1 MEPPASYLLT
11 GNPPAAGHESSPSN
25 PPHAHFYLMVRPYLK
40 KGARHGDQDYLA
52 QVLDAWSPQVDEEN
66 VIHEALFEAIYRGDE
81 LAVQMLLDVG
91 VSPRRPERS
100 DPQFTPLLAA
110 SQAGQLG
117 MARRFWTLVGPE
129 GRSDEDG
136 ISCLAVA
143 ARNGRP
149 EIVAFFLDVW
159 GDWTAKERKDALD
172 GAAATRWDVCVDVLL
187 GKLTYPQKDLQE
199 ALEWAIRKRMILMED
214 AVGYLRRGQLGVAT
228 QDEVEADARHRQRR
242 VIGRLID
249 AGANPD
255 GPGRWAKDG
264 RLLLFAVSQL
274 DYTACMAT
282 LLEKGAN
289 ARIQNS
295 QGETALHSLLRKGAA
310 DPDRHHVFQDT
321 PQDRIVAT
329 RLLLD
334 HGSSPDV
341 TNEAGETA
349 LHLAAQKGSLEQ
361 LQLCLAHTRVA
372 VNAVRQPNNQ
382 GESPLHYAAASG
394 RDDVVEYLLAQGA
407 ADDVGLASR
416 SGWTPLLCALSPSEG
431 KSAAMAMRVCA
442 RLLARGA
449 SPRGVVTAEGWS
461 PLHAVASWEWLPGP
475 VPAADVP
482 CAWRYHS
489 SHRDNGPAAREQ
501 FVVRFGRE
509 LVRRGAPLDAEPAFL
524 RHAAVEPIALRGVWG
539 ARMQTLAEKMSKS
552 PTGQVGNAATEGLG
566 EEAAAG
572 GGSVVPDTTPLA
584 WAKHT
589 GAMDLVQVILD
600 SLESGGE
607 DKFT

>member
-1 MEPPASYLLT
+1 MEPPDAYLVT
-11 GNPPAAGHESSPSN
+11 SNSPAAGHESSPSN

-40 KGARHGDQDYLA
+40 KGARHGDRDYLA

-66 VIHEALFEAIYRGDE
+66 AIHEALFEAIYRGDE
-81 LAVQMLLDVG
+81 VAVQMLLDAG

-149 EIVAFFLDVW
+149 ELVAFFLDVW
-159 GDWTAKERKDALD
+159 GSWAAKERKDALD
-172 GAAATRWDVCVDVLL
+172 GAAGTRWDVCVDVLL

-214 AVGYLRRGQLGVAT
+214 AVGYLRRGKLGDAT
-228 QDEVEADARHRQRR
+228 QDEVETDARHRQRR

-295 QGETALHSLLRKGAA
+295 QGETALHSLLRKGPA

-341 TNEAGETA
+341 ANEAGETA
-349 LHLAAQKGSLEQ
+349 LHLASQKGSLEQ
-361 LQLCLAHTRVA
+361 LQLCLAHARVA
-372 VNAVRQPNNQ
+372 TNAVRQPNNQ
-382 GESPLHYAAASG
+382 GESPLHYAAASV
-394 RDDVVEYLLAQGA
+394 RDDVVEYLLARGA

-442 RLLARGA
+442 RLLAGGA

-461 PLHAVASWEWLPGP
+461 PCTPT
-475 VPAADVP
+475 
-482 CAWRYHS
+482 
-489 SHRDNGPAAREQ
+489 HRDNDPAAREQ
-501 FVVRFGRE
+501 FVVRLGRE

-539 ARMQTLAEKMSKS
+539 ARMQTLAKKNSGS
-552 PTGQVGNAATEGLG
+552 TTGQVGNAATEGLG
-566 EEAAAG
+566 EGAASG

-584 WAKHT
+584 WARRT
-589 GAMDLVQVILD
+589 GAMDLVQVMLD
-600 SLESGGE
+600 SLESG
-607 DKFT
+607 